1 MAPSKVRPNE
11 IKSNEKWSFGRPFW
25 FLLLLLSTLSC
36 RLLSAPGEPTP
47 SPVSQHQDAAA
58 PTATASAVFVATQT
72 APPSPTAS
80 FTATPLPTELPTTV
94 PTATATPQPTPTLPG
109 GPLSCSEPP
118 QDYTRVSVGDHT
130 LNARTL
136 AMLEVAQQIYEGP
149 GDIMRITQ
157 GSYRGDVAQSF
168 GTHSGGGA
176 VDISIRNPQQESVL
190 LWDEAPRMVMAL
202 RYAGFAAWFR
212 QPGDL
217 GEGSAA
223 HIHAIAVG
231 DGELSDV
238 AQDQVAG
245 PGGYLQGMDGLIPPY
260 GPNPDPHG
268 GPVICPWMRDLYP
281 DLLR

>member
-1 MAPSKVRPNE
+1 MAPRKIGLHRNMTNTNRPL
-11 IKSNEKWSFGRPFW
+11 RQPFW

-36 RLLSAPGEPTP
+36 RLLSAPVEPTP
-47 SPVSQHQDAAA
+47 SPVARHQDATP
-58 PTATASAVFVATQT
+58 PTATTGAVLAATRT
-72 APPSPTAS
+72 PPPSPTAS
-80 FTATPLPTELPTTV
+80 FTATPLPTESPTPVPTT
-94 PTATATPQPTPTLPG
+94 TATPQPTPTLPG

-118 QDYTRVSVGDHT
+118 QDYTRVTVGDHT

-136 AMLEVAQQIYEGP
+136 AMLEVAQQIYQGP

-190 LWDEAPRMVMAL
+190 LWEEAPRMVMAL

-245 PGGYLQGMDGLIPPY
+245 PGGYLRGMDGLIPPY